1 MATVPAMTEPDNE
14 TLTAALR
21 RLADEHATGLL
32 SITTPG
38 REILLELAA
47 GVPVAIGPTHDVS
60 TRIGDD
66 ATEGLVAAAVV
77 DGLVDEVV
85 AAVVGGDVEW
95 SWGVSSSVD
104 QLPVPRGLI
113 QELARRAV
121 DAAQALSV
129 VTPQDV
135 LEPGHAVATGGE
147 LDRVRGLLDGTRT
160 VAEVAAAVDMT
171 VPAVATMAN
180 ALLAGGALSGGHGEQ
195 DEPTSWTDAVAA
207 ADADDEDDEPE
218 LWVMES
224 PADDESDSDPT
235 SGGDEQPARSLR
247 LTVAEA
253 ASVDR
258 DQDSTADDDATA
270 DGDATAD
277 DPTPD
282 DAVAARDVGTG
293 GDATWNDTAW
303 LEDLPSDNG
312 DGADVKTA
320 LRSMLSDL
328 QRDEPAPVR
337 TERGPAD
344 EPDEPDTNDEPDED
358 AGDDRAAEVASERRS
373 PKAEPGDVADFLR
386 ELSRLALDDE

>member
-1 MATVPAMTEPDNE
+1 MATVPVMTEPDNE

-38 REILLELAA
+38 REIVVELAA

-60 TRIGDD
+60 ARIGDD

-95 SWGVSSSVD
+95 SWDVSSSVD

-121 DAAQALSV
+121 DAAQALAA
-129 VTPQDV
+129 VTPEDV

-147 LDRVRGLLDGTRT
+147 LDRVRGRFDGTRT
-160 VAEVAAAVDMT
+160 VAEVAATVDMT
-171 VPAVATMAN
+171 VPAVATMAS
-180 ALLAGGALSGGHGEQ
+180 ALLAGGALSGDHGEQ
-195 DEPTSWTDAVAA
+195 DEPASWTDAVAA
-207 ADADDEDDEPE
+207 ADDDEDDEPE
-218 LWVMES
+218 LWVMEP
-224 PADDESDSDPT
+224 PADDESDEDPT
-235 SGGDEQPARSLR
+235 PGGDEEPARSLR

-258 DQDSTADDDATA
+258 DDGTTADDPTD
-270 DGDATAD
+270 D

-282 DAVAARDVGTG
+282 DAVAASDIATG
-293 GDATWNDTAW
+293 SDATWNDTAW

-337 TERGPAD
+337 SRPGAAD
-344 EPDEPDTNDEPDED
+344 AADDVDEPDTRDEPDED
-358 AGDDRAAEVASERRS
+358 AGDDRAAEGTSERRS